1 MQSVLIAMEGRYEV
15 IISSCT
21 TGTYCQSKVGLALQ
35 ACEFSFSILNT
46 PYAIFHTLLRMKQVN
61 HCHSW
66 HWKIPPESLLHF
78 LSHQQSTG
86 TRPFSTCRPRN
97 QYVVQSSDLK
107 LLTFRDTVLV
117 SQFIWK
123 RLWSRTK
130 RPHTYG
136 QLSPCT
142 AVQCPLVFRQCYNRQ
157 LPEKEQWN
165 LNSKWCKPEDPDK
178 LLPS

>member
-21 TGTYCQSKVGLALQ
+21 TGTRCQSKVGLALQ

-46 PYAIFHTLLRMKQVN
+46 PYTIFHTLLRMKQVN

-66 HWKIPPESLLHF
+66 HWRIPPESLLHF
-78 LSHQQSTG
+78 LSHRQSTG

-107 LLTFRDTVLV
+107 LLTRKQYIQRHSAGFPVHLKEALIKNQAASHLRAAFTLHSSAVPVGIQAVLH
-117 SQFIWK
+117 QTAPRK
-123 RLWSRTK
+123 RTM
-130 RPHTYG
+130 
-136 QLSPCT
+136 
-142 AVQCPLVFRQCYNRQ
+142 
-157 LPEKEQWN
+157 
-165 LNSKWCKPEDPDK
+165 K
-178 LLPS
+178 LKL